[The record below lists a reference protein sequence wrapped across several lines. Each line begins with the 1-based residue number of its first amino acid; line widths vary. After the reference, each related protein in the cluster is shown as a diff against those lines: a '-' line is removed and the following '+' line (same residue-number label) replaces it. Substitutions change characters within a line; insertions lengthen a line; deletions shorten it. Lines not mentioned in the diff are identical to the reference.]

1 MPILSIVI
9 PSRNTE
15 TYIEQ
20 ALDSIIS
27 QELYK
32 RDDIEIIVVDD
43 VSSDNTINVVNHSIY
58 RDRIKIIQNL
68 DNVGL
73 GESRNI
79 GVRHAT
85 GHYIAYLDGDDYI
98 ANDYLKAVLP
108 YLYADVYDMVLFN
121 HSRFYDE
128 SGSIYETSHVSR
140 AVDKQY
146 TAAWNKI
153 IKRSIAVKVPF
164 LSNNVKW
171 EDVYYTVAL
180 NEVVKNVTVLQNSL
194 YFYRRRQGSIS
205 FNDTD
210 IIGHKDIVIIFDMLS
225 KKFSIKQLRN
235 ANVRKLLN
243 KQFFTHMVLAVNVGL
258 NKMDAEGTVSAILNR
273 YKTLNRGLIPVF
285 GVGTLRWVKNVCLIQ
300 LMKWH
305 LFGLT
310 QLILRKIR

>member
-85 GHYIAYLDGDDYI
+85 GHYIA
-98 ANDYLKAVLP
+98 
-108 YLYADVYDMVLFN
+108 
-121 HSRFYDE
+121 
-128 SGSIYETSHVSR
+128 
-140 AVDKQY
+140 
-146 TAAWNKI
+146 
-153 IKRSIAVKVPF
+153 
-164 LSNNVKW
+164 
-171 EDVYYTVAL
+171 
-180 NEVVKNVTVLQNSL
+180 
-194 YFYRRRQGSIS
+194 
-205 FNDTD
+205 
-210 IIGHKDIVIIFDMLS
+210 
-225 KKFSIKQLRN
+225 
-235 ANVRKLLN
+235 
-243 KQFFTHMVLAVNVGL
+243 
-258 NKMDAEGTVSAILNR
+258 
-273 YKTLNRGLIPVF
+273 
-285 GVGTLRWVKNVCLIQ
+285 
-300 LMKWH
+300 
-305 LFGLT
+305 
-310 QLILRKIR
+310 